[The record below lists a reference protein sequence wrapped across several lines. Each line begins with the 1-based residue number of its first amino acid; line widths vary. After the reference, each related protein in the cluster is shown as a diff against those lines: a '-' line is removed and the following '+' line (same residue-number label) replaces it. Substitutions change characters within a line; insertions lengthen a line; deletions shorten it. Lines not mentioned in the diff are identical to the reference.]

1 VGPSSQR
8 QCRAMPCPD
17 WLPWG
22 ALCGHACRGLNA
34 SRLPLSRPLASP
46 LAPRRDRRCP
56 KPPSPGLNCATDAD
70 VHVAVPP
77 DATVY
82 TVVPHRRPR
91 AGEPCHTFPGPLPC
105 AGGGAIVRQAW
116 TGRAGPRALCR
127 PRASTRRTHVAVGRA
142 CAVHMGR
149 ADAAS
154 VGQAPLCNWVERG
167 FGPVTLELV
176 FLFSDYIQILANLKM
191 CVGFI

>member
-1 VGPSSQR
+1 MRPD
-8 QCRAMPCPD
+8 CRCLARSP
-17 WLPWG
+17 
-22 ALCGHACRGLNA
+22 
-34 SRLPLSRPLASP
+34 RLS
-46 LAPRRDRRCP
+46 RRCP
-56 KPPSPGLNCATDAD
+56 DRAASRPSLSEA
-70 VHVAVPP
+70 VVARSEPCHRRRRPRP

-116 TGRAGPRALCR
+116 TGRAGPRHGPRTLCR
-127 PRASTRRTHVAVGRA
+127 PRASTRRAHVAVGRA

-149 ADAAS
+149 ANAAS
-154 VGQAPLCNWVERG
+154 LGQAPLCNWVEHG